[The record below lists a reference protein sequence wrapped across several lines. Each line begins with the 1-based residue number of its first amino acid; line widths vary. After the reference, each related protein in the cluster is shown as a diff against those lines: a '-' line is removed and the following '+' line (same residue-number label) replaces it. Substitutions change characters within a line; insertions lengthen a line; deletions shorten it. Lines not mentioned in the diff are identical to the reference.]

1 MQGAK
6 ETPGGAPRS
15 SCPHVFCPMC
25 AGPPGDS
32 CVTCNA
38 PGKLVTMDSI
48 MSRASMKVIDLALVL
63 TRGGTH

>member
-1 MQGAK
+1 
-6 ETPGGAPRS
+6 
-15 SCPHVFCPMC
+15 MC